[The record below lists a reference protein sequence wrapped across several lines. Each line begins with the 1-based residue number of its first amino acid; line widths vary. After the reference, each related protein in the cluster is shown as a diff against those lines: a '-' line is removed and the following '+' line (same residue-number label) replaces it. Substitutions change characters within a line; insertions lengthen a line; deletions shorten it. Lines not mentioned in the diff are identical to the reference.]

1 MRHKRNY
8 RKLGLPTQPRMA
20 LLRSLLLALVTYN
33 RIETTETRAKEIR
46 GLAEK
51 LVTLAKRGDLHSIRQ
66 AHKILPNKTALKKLK
81 DDVAPKFKEKQSGY
95 TRMFKKGVRRG
106 DAAPIVILEFH

>member
-8 RKLGLPTQPRMA
+8 RKLGRPTQPRMA

-33 RIETTETRAKEIR
+33 RIETTEAKAKEIR
-46 GLAEK
+46 GLAER
-51 LVTLAKRGDLHSIRQ
+51 LITLAKRGDLHSIRQ

-81 DDVAPKFKEKQSGY
+81 AETAPKFSEKKSGF
-95 TRMFKKGVRRG
+95 TRIIRKGPRRG
-106 DAAPIVILEFH
+106 DAAPVVVIEFV